1 MTGSNADDKPV
12 ESEATPA
19 PEPLPEDIAA
29 ALGDSVLE
37 SSVSG
42 PRISLRVTP
51 EAIADVCRA
60 LRDRGARP
68 YVHLASLLG
77 VDYGDD
83 LGVVYHL
90 YELPGAARVA
100 IHVRLPRAKPSLP
113 SIVDVFPAANWK
125 EREAAEMFGIVFE
138 GHPDL
143 RNLLLP
149 EDWEGHPLRKD
160 YVYPD
165 HPFLTPDP
173 RHELRVTGDG

>member
-1 MTGSNADDKPV
+1 MRESNADEKPV
-12 ESEATPA
+12 EGEETPA
-19 PEPLPEDIAA
+19 PEPLPEDLAA

-37 SSVSG
+37 FSVSG
-42 PRISLRVTP
+42 ARISLTVKP
-51 EAIADVCRA
+51 EAVADVCRI
-60 LRDRGARP
+60 LRDREAGP
-68 YVHLASLLG
+68 YLHLASLLG

-90 YELPGAARVA
+90 YELRGPARVA

-113 SIVDVFPAANWK
+113 SIVGVFPAADWK
-125 EREAAEMFGIVFE
+125 EREATEMFGIAFD
-138 GHPDL
+138 GHPDP

-165 HPFLTPDP
+165 HPFLAPDP
-173 RHELRVTGDG
+173 RHELA

>member
-1 MTGSNADDKPV
+1 VTESNADDKPV
-12 ESEATPA
+12 ESEEMPA
-19 PEPLPEDIAA
+19 PEPLPEDMAA

-37 SSVSG
+37 FSVSG
-42 PRISLRVTP
+42 PRIDLTVEP
-51 EAIADVCRA
+51 EAVAGVCRI
-60 LRDRGARP
+60 LRDRPAGP

-77 VDYGDD
+77 ADYGDD

-90 YELPGAARVA
+90 YELRGPARVA

-113 SIVDVFPAANWK
+113 SIVGVFPAADWK
-125 EREAAEMFGIVFE
+125 EREAAEMFGIEFE
-138 GHPDL
+138 GHPGL
-143 RNLLLP
+143 HNLLLP

-173 RHELRVTGDG
+173 RHEMA

>member
-1 MTGSNADDKPV
+1 MTESSADDKPA
-12 ESEATPA
+12 ETEATPA
-19 PEPLPEDIAA
+19 PEPLPDDLAA
-29 ALGDSVLE
+29 ALGDAVLE
-37 SSVSG
+37 FAVSG
-42 PRISLRVTP
+42 PRISLTVRP
-51 EAIADVCRA
+51 EAIADVCRV
-60 LRDRGARP
+60 LRDRPAGP
-68 YVHLASLLG
+68 YAHLASLLG

-90 YELPGAARVA
+90 YELLGSARVA
-100 IHVRLPRAKPSLP
+100 ICVRLPRAKPSLP
-113 SIVDVFPAANWK
+113 SIVCLFPAADWK
-125 EREAAEMFGIVFE
+125 EREAAEMFGITFE

-173 RHELRVTGDG
+173 RHEMA